1 MLFEYPVANFA
12 LQNPVLMPL
21 DVAKLL
27 EEGPQTVMVVVIQSG
42 NRAPTRADGF
52 CIA

>member
-12 LQNPVLMPL
+12 LQNRLPL
-21 DVAKLL
+21 PPDVAKLL
-27 EEGPQTVMVVVIQSG
+27 EEGPQTVMVVAVEQQSG
-42 NRAPTRADGF
+42 EPSGVDGF